1 MKFATETDLA
11 ELGMSKP
18 EVRRLK
24 KYYEKHFPNNY
35 LLKFKKLLMTRKHD
49 VFTHENNCPTNELPI
64 AKAPRVPSKHII
76 PASNITVNKEL
87 GMGEFGVVQQGVWS
101 NEGERIQV
109 AVKCLAKERMQTNT
123 IEFLKEAAIMHSI
136 DHPHIVRLFGVVLDT
151 GSLMLVTEL
160 APLRS
165 LLECLKEPALRS
177 SFPVL
182 TLCDFAVQICDGMQ
196 YLEANRLIHRYG
208 SFFLN

>member
-1 MKFATETDLA
+1 
-11 ELGMSKP
+11 MSKP
-18 EVRRLK
+18 EMRRLK

-35 LLKFKKLLMTRKHD
+35 LLKFKKLLMTRKYEAF
-49 VFTHENNCPTNELPI
+49 VHEPNCPTNETLPI
-64 AKAPRVPSKHII
+64 SKAPRVPSKHII

-182 TLCDFAVQICDGMQ
+182 TLCDFAVQICEGMQ
-196 YLEANRLIHRYG
+196 YLEAKRLIHRFVNRALYV
-208 SFFLN
+208 